1 MARRA
6 VGADVRRTTRATPF
20 LSVRRLVAGMDDAF
34 VRELLADHS
43 RNPRHYGQLAEPDVE
58 CQTRNPQCV
67 GPTHPEGDRVTLR
80 ATLSDDD
87 PPVVES
93 VRFTGAG
100 CTLSQASAS
109 LVSQQLVGTPVDEA
123 VDWGR
128 DTVEDLVGMELT
140 PSRLQCAELVLLA
153 FRRGVADCGVALGD
167 ESE

>member
-1 MARRA
+1 
-6 VGADVRRTTRATPF
+6 
-20 LSVRRLVAGMDDAF
+20 MDDAF

-153 FRRGVADCGVALGD
+153 FRRGVANCGVALGD